1 MLTMTI
7 VRFLAEWAAST
18 PEEREARLVWGSS
31 ALTRDVPTW
40 PPCTR
45 WTIEHIHVQRICKIV
60 QLTYTRGTIQHI
72 STYQSRT
79 LPRWWKQWLRRS
91 SATNRS
97 RISTKSL
104 RRSAG
109 EGKKWRRR
117 YRIGNCL
124 IVQEVQQSLGEK
136 WTLRKVSWDVIWAS
150 LCPPV
155 LVSWCPGPSLC
166 WYCMGRLWH
175 ALARPGLP

>member
-1 MLTMTI
+1 MYNVYVKLYN
-7 VRFLAEWAAST
+7 L
-18 PEEREARLVWGSS
+18 
-31 ALTRDVPTW
+31 
-40 PPCTR
+40 
-45 WTIEHIHVQRICKIV
+45 HVQGQQAIISMYSVYIKLYNLHI
-60 QLTYTRGTIQHI
+60 QGEESNIYQHI
-72 STYQSRT
+72 NHAHCPGGENSDCDEVPPRT
-79 LPRWWKQWLRRS
+79 VPGFLR
-91 SATNRS
+91 
-97 RISTKSL
+97 SL
-104 RRSAG
+104 WGDRQVR
-109 EGKKWRRR
+109 GKKWRRR

>member
-1 MLTMTI
+1 MYI
-7 VRFLAEWAAST
+7 VNKNY
-18 PEEREARLVWGSS
+18 
-31 ALTRDVPTW
+31 
-40 PPCTR
+40 PCSKYN
-45 WTIEHIHVQRICKIV
+45 VNV
-60 QLTYTRGTIQHI
+60 QLYMHKVNNPTQPLLLYPWLPIHAYKSSHQA
-72 STYQSRT
+72 RT

-150 LCPPV
+150 LCPGV
-155 LVSWCPGPSLC
+155 LVSWSQPVLILYGQVMARLGPAWITIRS
-166 WYCMGRLWH
+166 G
-175 ALARPGLP
+175 GG

>member
-1 MLTMTI
+1 MYKVNNRTY
-7 VRFLAEWAAST
+7 
-18 PEEREARLVWGSS
+18 
-31 ALTRDVPTW
+31 
-40 PPCTR
+40 PCTR
-45 WTIEHIHVQRICKIV
+45 WKSHHIHVQRICKIV
-60 QLTYTRGTIQHI
+60 QLTYTRWTIQHI

-109 EGKKWRRR
+109 EGEKWRRR

-136 WTLRKVSWDVIWAS
+136 WTLRRVSWDVIWAS

-155 LVSWCPGPSLC
+155 LVSWSQPVLILYGQV
-166 WYCMGRLWH
+166 MARLG
-175 ALARPGLP
+175 LAWITIRSGGG